1 MAYKSAMT
9 QVVIIGLIAFC
20 CPGLFNAL
28 AGLGNAGADNPTAA
42 NRANTALY
50 ACFAVFGYFGGA
62 VFNICGRHANR
73 ILMFLGGLT
82 YASYAGGMYAVANQT
97 GHKIDWVAPFVGA
110 LLGIG
115 AGIFWT
121 AQGAMMMAYAT
132 PSTKG
137 KYIGVFWILFNLGGT
152 LGGLLAFALNFHSE
166 VSTASATS
174 YFSFVGLMCLG
185 SVAALLLLAPPDQV
199 VREDG
204 SEVVVQPAGSAFE
217 EIKGAIMVAT
227 NPTMISL
234 TLLFVASNW
243 YYTFQLNYINGLL
256 FNTRTRGL
264 NSALYWGTQMLSAY
278 LIGRMLDNPNWSR
291 KRRGVTGYIYNAIC
305 FSAAWAMALALRF
318 GFEEKW
324 DKDHAPEDFGSR
336 IDLTESH
343 RSYPIIA
350 FIFAA
355 FADAA
360 LQAYAYWIMGA
371 VAGADTSLS
380 ARFAGYYKG
389 IQSAGAAIA
398 WSLDLNCSYGTQLIV
413 CIVLWVSGQAAAW
426 FAVTRIT
433 EDDALDYKEA
443 GSEAPEITTQEI

>member
-1 MAYKSAMT
+1 MGLRTAIT

-42 NRANTALY
+42 NRANTSLY
-50 ACFAVFGYFGGA
+50 ACFAIFGYFGGA
-62 VFNICGRHANR
+62 VFNMCGRHANR
-73 ILMFLGGLT
+73 ILMFAGGLT
-82 YASYAGGMYAVANQT
+82 YASYAGGMYAVANQE
-97 GHKIDWVAPFVGA
+97 GNSIDWVAPFVGA
-110 LLGIG
+110 MLGIG

-137 KYIGVFWILFNLGGT
+137 KYIGIFWILFNLGGT
-152 LGGLLAFALNFHSE
+152 LGGLLAFALNFHTE
-166 VSTASATS
+166 VSTASASS
-174 YFSFVGLMCLG
+174 YFTFVGLMCAGSLG
-185 SVAALLLLAPPDQV
+185 ALFFLVPPDQV
-199 VREDG
+199 IREDG
-204 SEVVVQPAGSAFE
+204 SEVIVEPPGSAFE
-217 EIKGAIMVAT
+217 EIKGAVMVAA
-227 NPTMISL
+227 NPSMISL

-264 NSALYWGTQMLSAY
+264 NSALYWGTQMFSAY
-278 LIGRMLDNPNWSR
+278 IIGRILDNPNWTR
-291 KRRGVTGYIYNAIC
+291 KKRGVIGYIYNAIF
-305 FSAAWAMALALRF
+305 FSAAWAMSLALRF

-324 DKDHAPEDFGSR
+324 DKHHAPEDFGRR
-336 IDLTESH
+336 IDLAESH
-343 RSYPIIA
+343 RCYPILA
-350 FIFAA
+350 FIVAA

-371 VAGADTSLS
+371 VAGSDTSLS

-398 WSLDLNCSYGTQLIV
+398 WSLDLNCSYKIQLII

-433 EDDALDYKEA
+433 NEDESVAKVNGYDE
-443 GSEAPEITTQEI
+443 PQITTLEI